1 MNTLTKTIIWL
12 TLFSI
17 AMGFM
22 ETAVVVDLRE
32 LYYPKGFDFPLMPI
46 APKIALKEFLREA
59 ATIIMLAGIGI
70 LAGKNKM
77 QRFAFFIYAFAI
89 WDIFYYVF
97 LKLLLDWP
105 ESLFT
110 WDILFLIPIP
120 WVGPVLA
127 PCIVSLTMIALSYF
141 IIHFQEKNYEVE
153 FKWKE
158 YSLLL
163 LGCQIIIGSFLWDY
177 IESHTI
183 SQIWMPSSENEL
195 LKDMANYIPQAYN
208 WWIFWFGEAILL
220 YGIWTF
226 VVRTKK
232 SIIGN
237 HSLTNINLSKKK
249 KLILYNK
256 LITSNYFTNFINK
269 HYGVLP
275 SPFRRRVGSAAAER
289 WQNKLYI
296 DAITKFTRKECP

>member
-1 MNTLTKTIIWL
+1 MNTLIKTIAWL

-46 APKIALKEFLREA
+46 APKIALTEFLREA

-77 QRFAFFIYAFAI
+77 QRLAFFIYAFAI

-105 ESLFT
+105 ESLLT

-127 PCIVSLTMIALSYF
+127 PCIVSLTMIVLAAAIVILQKKEYTVYF
-141 IIHFQEKNYEVE
+141 S
-153 FKWKE
+153 WKE
-158 YSLLL
+158 YTLLL
-163 LGCQIIIGSFLWDY
+163 LGCQVIIGSFLWDY
-177 IESHTI
+177 IEAHTT
-183 SQIWMPSSENEL
+183 SQIWFPSSETEL
-195 LKDMANYIPQAYN
+195 LKDMTNYIPQAYN
-208 WWIFWFGEAILL
+208 WWIFWTGELMLA
-220 YGIWTF
+220 YGIALF
-226 VVRTKK
+226 IVRVKK
-232 SIIGN
+232 
-237 HSLTNINLSKKK
+237 LTPNSSTSENINLNQKR
-249 KLILYNK
+249 N
-256 LITSNYFTNFINK
+256 
-269 HYGVLP
+269 
-275 SPFRRRVGSAAAER
+275 
-289 WQNKLYI
+289 
-296 DAITKFTRKECP
+296 